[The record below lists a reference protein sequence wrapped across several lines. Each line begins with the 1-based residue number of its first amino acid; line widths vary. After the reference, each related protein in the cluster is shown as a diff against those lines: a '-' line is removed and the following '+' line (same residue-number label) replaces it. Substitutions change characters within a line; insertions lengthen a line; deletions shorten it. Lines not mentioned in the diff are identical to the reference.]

1 MLNKKYEVDMF
12 GFHWVRRVCC
22 KDQCCCKDWSDTVS
36 DPPDFGVFYLVKYYG
51 GFIYFIPHA
60 IKNWLKNVATLTGD
74 VLGCNS
80 LLQFLLYY

>member
-12 GFHWVRRVCC
+12 GSHWVQRVCC
-22 KDQCCCKDWSDTVS
+22 KDRSDTVS

-51 GFIYFIPHA
+51 GFIYFISHA